1 LTRTI
6 RKPLDE
12 EAPAMTSHDPRTEAE
27 KARAALRANDQ
38 MGLAP
43 PESPME
49 TRPSVTPQTFGVHGR
64 EAENL
69 DGHDGVVAGGERRR
83 TTTNPDEVG
92 PGTDNDPTTGGFGN
106 ADSEMGHSSSDMLS
120 DLERTITGR
129 DDDAMSRAKE

>member
-1 LTRTI
+1 MST
-6 RKPLDE
+6 
-12 EAPAMTSHDPRTEAE
+12 HDPRTAAE

-69 DGHDGVVAGGERRR
+69 PGHDGVTAGGALPR
-83 TTTNPDEVG
+83 NPANPADDG
-92 PGTDNDPTTGGFGN
+92 PGTDNDSATGGFGN
-106 ADSEMGHSSSDMLS
+106 ADSEMGHASSDMLS
-120 DLERTITGR
+120 DLERTVTGR
-129 DDDAMSRAKE
+129 DGDAMSRAKE